1 MNAGKKFDTGEKHY
15 DNGTL
20 VIEGTTYNSHG
31 ILTCKVSTN
40 AGSDSASVQLVVKH
54 APPLINRVSESQ
66 IIHENDN
73 LELTCDADGIPMPH
87 ISWRLPM
94 TLNSGLET
102 GKLRM

>member
-1 MNAGKKFDTGEKHY
+1 M
-15 DNGTL
+15 
-20 VIEGTTYNSHG
+20 IEGTTYNSQG

-54 APPLINRVSESQ
+54 APPLVNRVSKSQ

-73 LELTCDADGIPMPH
+73 LELSCDADGIPMPH

-94 TLNSGLET
+94 ILNSGMEK
-102 GKLRM
+102 GKLKM